1 MAKKPKANVF
11 EDEIEPQADEPQVPV
26 SQWQST
32 GLEPKQKQDVLRRIN
47 RGAAERE
54 GTLAVLKM
62 PNGKVL
68 RATLALGTG
77 RVVKESD
84 VLSWQTLA

>member
-1 MAKKPKANVF
+1 MARKPKANVF
-11 EDEIEPQADEPQVPV
+11 EDDAEPQADEPQVPV
-26 SQWQST
+26 SQWQPT
-32 GLEPKQKQDVLRRIN
+32 GLEPRQKQDVLRRVN

-54 GTLAVLKM
+54 GTLATVTM

-68 RATLALGTG
+68 RLALALGTG

-84 VLSWQTLA
+84 VLSWQTLV